1 MSEAILMQG
10 NRAVAEAAI
19 VAGVKFC
26 AGYPITPASEVMEI
40 LAREL
45 PSVGGR
51 YIQME
56 DELGSIGAII
66 GASAA
71 GTKSMTITSG
81 PGFSL
86 MQESIGYAAMIE
98 MPIVIYNA
106 QRAGPS
112 TGGATKPQQGDI
124 MQTKWGSHG
133 DSPRIA
139 VCPGTVQEAY
149 DLTIRAFNMAETYM
163 GPVVILSDQ
172 ILAHNRESVV
182 LPDLNS
188 IEIINRRTDAPP
200 QEVYLPYRVDETGIP
215 VIPPLGGGYR
225 YNMSGMLHGED
236 GIPDLSPKTID
247 ACIRR
252 INRKLNKYYDDIVM
266 VENIRN
272 DEAKV
277 AILAYGSS
285 TRPAKGAVIMAAK
298 KGINVEFIRP
308 ITIWPFPE
316 KEVREVAERVEKI
329 IVVEMNL
336 GQVAGEVRQAI
347 EGRAKVVQFN
357 KVSGKA
363 ITVVELFNKI
373 KEISE

>member
-10 NRAVAEAAI
+10 NRAIAEAAI

-112 TGGATKPQQGDI
+112 TGGG
-124 MQTKWGSHG
+124 GRS
-133 DSPRIA
+133 A
-139 VCPGTVQEAY
+139 V
-149 DLTIRAFNMAETYM
+149 
-163 GPVVILSDQ
+163 
-172 ILAHNRESVV
+172 
-182 LPDLNS
+182 
-188 IEIINRRTDAPP
+188 
-200 QEVYLPYRVDETGIP
+200 
-215 VIPPLGGGYR
+215 
-225 YNMSGMLHGED
+225 
-236 GIPDLSPKTID
+236 
-247 ACIRR
+247 
-252 INRKLNKYYDDIVM
+252 
-266 VENIRN
+266 
-272 DEAKV
+272 
-277 AILAYGSS
+277 
-285 TRPAKGAVIMAAK
+285 RPH
-298 KGINVEFIRP
+298 R
-308 ITIWPFPE
+308 
-316 KEVREVAERVEKI
+316 
-329 IVVEMNL
+329 
-336 GQVAGEVRQAI
+336 
-347 EGRAKVVQFN
+347 
-357 KVSGKA
+357 
-363 ITVVELFNKI
+363 
-373 KEISE
+373 

>member
-10 NRAVAEAAI
+10 NRAIAEAAI

-40 LAREL
+40 LSRKL
-45 PSVGGR
+45 PSIGGR

-71 GTKSMTITSG
+71 GKKSMTITSG

-163 GPVVILSDQ
+163 GPVVILADQ

-182 LPDLNS
+182 LPDPNS

-272 DEAKV
+272 DEAKI

-285 TRPAKGAVIMAAK
+285 TRPCKGAVKMAAK

-336 GQVAGEVRQAI
+336 GQVAGVVRQVI
-347 EGRAKVVQFN
+347 EGRTEVVQFN

-363 ITVVELFNKI
+363 IAVVELFNKI

>member
-266 VENIRN
+266 VENISN
-272 DEAKV
+272 DEAKI

-285 TRPAKGAVIMAAK
+285 TRPSKGAVKMAAK

-308 ITIWPFPE
+308 ITVWPFPE

-336 GQVAGEVRQAI
+336 GQVAGVVRQVI